1 MEESAL
7 DARSKKEKRL
17 FPRKP
22 IRTQVV
28 FENEDSEGLLYFF
41 STDISAGGL
50 FLETDI
56 PIRLGTQ
63 VFLRFSLIPKA
74 RPIQAT
80 GEVVRV
86 MRDSKDSSDGKIGI
100 GIRFIYIHPL
110 DRELI
115 QDFIGPAT
123 AQRK

>member
-1 MEESAL
+1 MVSKG
-7 DARSKKEKRL
+7 KKEKRL
-17 FPRKP
+17 YPRRP

-28 FENEDSEGLLYFF
+28 FENEDSEGELYFF

-50 FLETDI
+50 FLESDV
-56 PIRLGTQ
+56 PVNLGTQ
-63 VFLRFSLIPKA
+63 VFLRFSLTPKA

-86 MRDSKDSSDGKIGI
+86 MRDQNDVGPGKVGI

-115 QDFIGPAT
+115 QDFISQAS
-123 AQRK
+123 

>member
-1 MEESAL
+1 MTNPK
-7 DARSKKEKRL
+7 SKADKRL
-17 FPRKP
+17 YPRKP

-28 FENEDSEGLLYFF
+28 FENEDSEGVLYFF

-50 FLETDI
+50 FLESEI

-63 VFLRFSLIPKA
+63 VFLRFSLTPKA
-74 RPIQAT
+74 KPIQAT

-86 MRDSKDSSDGKIGI
+86 MRDKKNIDGKEKVGI
-100 GIRFIYIHPL
+100 GIQFIYIHPL

-115 QDFIGPAT
+115 QEFISQNGV
-123 AQRK
+123 

>member
-1 MEESAL
+1 MNAK
-7 DARSKKEKRL
+7 SKKEKRL
-17 FPRKP
+17 YPRRP

-28 FENEDSEGLLYFF
+28 FENEDSEGVLYFF

-50 FLETDI
+50 FLESDI
-56 PIRLGTQ
+56 PVKLGTQ
-63 VFLRFSLIPKA
+63 VFLRFSLTPKA

-86 MRDSKDSSDGKIGI
+86 MRDQGETGQGKVGI

-115 QDFIGPAT
+115 QDFISQAGA
-123 AQRK
+123 

>member
-1 MEESAL
+1 M
-7 DARSKKEKRL
+7 DVRPKKEKRL
-17 FPRKP
+17 YPRKP

-28 FENEDSEGLLYFF
+28 FENEDSEGELYFF

-86 MRDSKDSSDGKIGI
+86 MHDSTDPSDGKIGI

-115 QDFIGPAT
+115 QDFIGSAT

>member
-1 MEESAL
+1 MKAKE
-7 DARSKKEKRL
+7 KKEKRL
-17 FPRKP
+17 YPRRP

-28 FENEDSEGLLYFF
+28 FENEDSEGMLYFF

-50 FLETDI
+50 FLESEV
-56 PIRLGTQ
+56 PVKLGTQ
-63 VFLRFSLIPKA
+63 VFLRFSLAPKA

-86 MRDSKDSSDGKIGI
+86 MRDQNEEGQGKVGI

-115 QDFIGPAT
+115 QDFIGQAG
-123 AQRK
+123 A

>member
-1 MEESAL
+1 MEG
-7 DARSKKEKRL
+7 RSKKEKRL
-17 FPRKP
+17 YPRKP

-28 FENEDSEGLLYFF
+28 FENEDSEGVLYFF

-63 VFLRFSLIPKA
+63 VFLRFSLMPKA

-86 MRDSKDSSDGKIGI
+86 MRDQNESGEGKLGV